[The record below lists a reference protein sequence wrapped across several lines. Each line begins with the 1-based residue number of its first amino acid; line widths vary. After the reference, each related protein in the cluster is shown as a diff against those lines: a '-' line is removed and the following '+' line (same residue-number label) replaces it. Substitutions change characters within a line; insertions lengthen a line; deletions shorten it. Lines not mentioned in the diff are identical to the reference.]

1 MVMDGHTKSQE
12 EKYSLSGFFKKKKKK
27 INYLH
32 LQPLPRWNYVHN
44 TDAAILDLV
53 YIWP

>member
-27 INYLH
+27 NQLSLQLLH
-32 LQPLPRWNYVHN
+32 QPL
-44 TDAAILDLV
+44 LV
-53 YIWP
+53 FVADYSIHF

>member
-27 INYLH
+27 NQLSAPPASAKMK
-32 LQPLPRWNYVHN
+32 LC
-44 TDAAILDLV
+44 A
-53 YIWP
+53 